1 MSHGTEQK
9 IHSYC
14 QWPISEPIKLF
25 KIVGI
30 SNNNLLTPNVGYYL
44 HSRFL
49 SDGYFSI
56 LFSPNFVDFISG
68 IPPPCDALTIPS
80 PFCNPEQQHLP
91 QPSQPCPPQ
100 SPPPMVSSHL
110 ITSGFLMH
118 GELNKTKAAT
128 KQPKRSKN
136 LNSRR

>member
-1 MSHGTEQK
+1 MLLWSIIVLKMSHGTEQK

-14 QWPISEPIKLF
+14 QWPSSEPY
-25 KIVGI
+25 
-30 SNNNLLTPNVGYYL
+30 LLTPNVGYYL